1 MSASLR
7 QSPFAESLS
16 QRLKGPPRSEL
27 TLYWLG
33 QAGFAI
39 DAAGRR
45 ILIDPYLSNSLA
57 SKYQGS
63 RFSHERMSP
72 PPVTPE
78 KIGVVDLVLCTHHH
92 TDHMDA
98 ATLAPLARRW
108 PNLRFCVPAASAR
121 LAEQRIGCGEER
133 LIAMD
138 AGECVKPFPGLSVH
152 ATRAAHETIEW
163 DERRRCRFLGYALK
177 VSGTTIFHSGDCVPF
192 DGQSSEVSALAP
204 DLALLP
210 VNGRSAAL
218 AEAGFAGN
226 FRVEEAIALCDRCG
240 IPAMIAHHYGLFAFN
255 TAEPA
260 VLDSALANAR
270 FAATRARRQVAYT
283 FGIA

>member
-1 MSASLR
+1 VTGSLR
-7 QSPFAESLS
+7 QLPFVEPLP
-16 QRLKGPPRSEL
+16 QRLNGPPRSEL

-39 DAAGRR
+39 EAGGRR

-63 RFSHERMSP
+63 RFSHERMTAP
-72 PPVTPE
+72 PAMAE
-78 KIGVVDLVLCTHHH
+78 EIGVVDLVLCTHHH

-108 PNLRFCVPAASAR
+108 PSLRFCVPTASAK
-121 LAEQRIGCGEER
+121 LAEERIGCGERR

-138 AGECVKPFPGLSVH
+138 AGDSVKPFPGLSVH
-152 ATRAAHETIEW
+152 ATRAAHETIER
-163 DERRRCRFLGYALK
+163 DELQKCRFLGYALK
-177 VSGTTIFHSGDCVPF
+177 ILGATIFHSGDCVPF
-192 DGQSSEVSALAP
+192 EGQISEVSALAP

-226 FRVEEAIALCDRCG
+226 FYVEEAIALCDHCG

-255 TAEPA
+255 TAEPGA
-260 VLDSALANAR
+260 LDSALTKAGL
-270 FAATRARRQVAYT
+270 AATRARDQIAYT
-283 FGIA
+283 LSIA